1 MHKDFENISLLLD
14 VYKNLLTDY
23 QVEIMELYFNEDWS
37 LKEIA
42 ENKNITRNAVLSTIK
57 RVSKTLTN
65 YEEKLGLISKYNRIS
80 DIIKNSDL
88 SSEEKDKLLNVLHE
102 LI

>member
-65 YEEKLGLISKYNRIS
+65 YEEKLGLIRKYNRIS

-88 SSEEKDKLLNVLHE
+88 SREEKDKILNVLHE

>member
-65 YEEKLGLISKYNRIS
+65 YEEKLGLIRKYNRIS

-102 LI
+102 LN

>member
-102 LI
+102 LN

>member
-88 SSEEKDKLLNVLHE
+88 SREEKDKILNVLHE

>member
-88 SSEEKDKLLNVLHE
+88 SREEKIKYLMCYMN
-102 LI
+102 

>member
-65 YEEKLGLISKYNRIS
+65 YEEIG
-80 DIIKNSDL
+80 
-88 SSEEKDKLLNVLHE
+88 
-102 LI
+102 